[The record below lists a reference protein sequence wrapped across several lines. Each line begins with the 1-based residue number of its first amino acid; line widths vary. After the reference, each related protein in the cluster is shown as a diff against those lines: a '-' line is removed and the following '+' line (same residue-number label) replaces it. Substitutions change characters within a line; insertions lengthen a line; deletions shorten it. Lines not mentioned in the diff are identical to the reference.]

1 MNQANTNHENF
12 PVFNLLKRNVNFNQ
26 EYAEKFAEHKAKISG
41 FTDTNSELGLK
52 SGDVVKFI
60 SGYNSD
66 LKYITKILGFDAD
79 GKAFMLWDCYWFP
92 VDLVERKFDK
102 LSRV

>member
-1 MNQANTNHENF
+1 MRQTDTNHENF
-12 PVFNLLKRNVNFNQ
+12 PVFNLLERNPKFNT
-26 EYAEKFAEHKAKISG
+26 EYEKKFAEYKNKVTG
-41 FTDTNSELGLK
+41 FSDTNTELGLK